1 MSFWDNREIDM
12 LMYRLGTI
20 RERHC
25 WIAFWDNQRTTC
37 LHFVLGMSQDSSVYR
52 FMTVTGQYDWIAYDK
67 IRIQLVCLV
76 LRKSGSDL
84 SVYRLGQSVDDLSV

>member
-37 LHFVLGMSQDSSVYR
+37 LHCVLGMSQDSSVYR
-52 FMTVTGQYDWIAYDK
+52 FMTVTGQYDWIASDK

-84 SVYRLGQSVDDLSV
+84 SVYRLGQSADDLSV